1 MKELLFIGILMFCPV
16 SIIWGQAGIQQY
28 AGTAMPYPVV
38 KDSSVISQDGMVP
51 FYMNHLGRHG
61 ARFPTSGKALSKVK
75 GILIAAQQE
84 NRLTTAGVSLL
95 STFQHLS
102 EAFEGKWGN
111 LSVVGELEQQGIA
124 GRMIEHYPQLFS
136 DSAEIEA
143 IATYVPRCI
152 HSMDAFLACMTQYNS
167 SLRIQRSEGR
177 QYNDI
182 LRFFD
187 LNKSYVE
194 YKEKGD
200 WLPIYENFV
209 RKKIAPAPIMKN
221 FFLESGQETDQEAE
235 EFVMALFSI
244 AAILPD
250 TGDLTNLDGLFTINE
265 WADYWQTQNL
275 RQYMSKSSAPVGKM
289 LPVAIAWP
297 LLAEF
302 IHSTNEVIDGKSDI
316 RANFRFAH
324 AETVIPF
331 VALMGI
337 EKTDV
342 QVSIADS
349 VFRYW
354 KDYEISPMAANVQ
367 WVFYHDKDREI
378 WVKILLNEREAT
390 LPISTSRFPYYQWKT
405 VCTYLN
411 ERIEMAK
418 EVLLKREKLKVVSSH
433 TQH

>member
-1 MKELLFIGILMFCPV
+1 
-16 SIIWGQAGIQQY
+16 
-28 AGTAMPYPVV
+28 
-38 KDSSVISQDGMVP
+38 
-51 FYMNHLGRHG
+51 
-61 ARFPTSGKALSKVK
+61 
-75 GILIAAQQE
+75 
-84 NRLTTAGVSLL
+84 
-95 STFQHLS
+95 
-102 EAFEGKWGN
+102 
-111 LSVVGELEQQGIA
+111 
-124 GRMIEHYPQLFS
+124 
-136 DSAEIEA
+136 
-143 IATYVPRCI
+143 
-152 HSMDAFLACMTQYNS
+152 
-167 SLRIQRSEGR
+167 
-177 QYNDI
+177 
-182 LRFFD
+182 
-187 LNKSYVE
+187 
-194 YKEKGD
+194 
-200 WLPIYENFV
+200 
-209 RKKIAPAPIMKN
+209 MKN

-289 LPVAIAWP
+289 LPVVIAWP

-367 WVFYHDKDREI
+367 WVFIMIKI
-378 WVKILLNEREAT
+378 VK
-390 LPISTSRFPYYQWKT
+390 YG
-405 VCTYLN
+405 
-411 ERIEMAK
+411 
-418 EVLLKREKLKVVSSH
+418 
-433 TQH
+433 